1 MYFVTIKQ
9 AGYALF
15 STTQSERAAIGLTED
30 QQTVRL
36 LAKDGAAWRV
46 VQEWPIDE
54 RSHTDLMVRLG
65 DVPEPASVDELL
77 RLATGA

>member
-30 QQTVRL
+30 QKTVRL
-36 LAKDGAAWRV
+36 LAKDGTGWRV
-46 VQEWPIDE
+46 VQEWPVDE
-54 RSHTDLMVRLG
+54 RSHTDLMIRFG
-65 DVPEPASVDELL
+65 DVPEPDSVDELL

>member
-1 MYFVTIKQ
+1 VYFVTIKQ

-30 QQTVRL
+30 QKTVRL
-36 LAKDGAAWRV
+36 LAKDGAGWRV
-46 VQEWPIDE
+46 VKEWPIDE

>member
-15 STTQSERAAIGLTED
+15 STTQSERAAIGLTDD

-36 LAKDGAAWRV
+36 LARDGAGWRV
-46 VQEWPIDE
+46 MKEWPVDE
-54 RSHTDLMVRLG
+54 RSHTDLMLRFG
-65 DVPEPASVDELL
+65 DVAEPASVNELL

>member
-30 QQTVRL
+30 QQRVQL
-36 LAKDGAAWRV
+36 LAKDGAGWRIV
-46 VQEWPIDE
+46 REWPVTE

-65 DVPEPASVDELL
+65 DVPEPATVDELL